1 MWEQL
6 GDTLSIDR
14 RGRRINIF
22 NTPPGRPTNM
32 VLEMEHDCP
41 HCGGS
46 QTFWRTA
53 ATTLHLGDKT
63 KWRCSECDYGF
74 IQIDGIDSSQPV

>member
-1 MWEQL
+1 
-6 GDTLSIDR
+6 
-14 RGRRINIF
+14 
-22 NTPPGRPTNM
+22 M